1 MPTLQAPP
9 APPSNT
15 DSLRK
20 RALAS
25 LSTLPPFSPIL
36 SKLMASLAGE
46 DVSFLVLGDLIEKDT
61 VVAANILRVVNSAV
75 YARRGTVASVRH
87 ALSILG
93 VTKVRNI
100 VLGMSVSRM
109 LNQAKAPPGWSMEN
123 FNKHAAAVAMMS
135 DLLVQNIK
143 TEYAEGAFI
152 AGLLHDMGRLLIAM
166 GLPDEYSVIF
176 ARHRATGEPF
186 VFCEQEILGFNHAAL
201 SGDAMSDWKL
211 PTEIRLAVSHHHNPP
226 RSADGQPL
234 PLARI
239 LQAADDYVN
248 GLGLAIVNDP
258 RLDDPALAFAG
269 LPLSEATLTK
279 VVNQFDTEHTAIAH
293 FYH

>member
-1 MPTLQAPP
+1 VTTLEAPP
-9 APPSNT
+9 APTANP
-15 DSLRK
+15 DSLRR

-61 VVAANILRVVNSAV
+61 VVAANILRVVNSAI

-109 LNQAKAPPGWSMEN
+109 LNQTKTPPGWSMEN

-135 DLLVQNIK
+135 DLLVQHIK
-143 TEYAEGAFI
+143 TDYAEGAFV
-152 AGLLHDMGRLLIAM
+152 AGLLHDMGRLLIVM
-166 GLPDEYSVIF
+166 GLPNEYATIF
-176 ARHRATGEPF
+176 ERHRATGEPF
-186 VFCEQEILGFNHAAL
+186 SFCEQEVLGFTHAAL
-201 SGDAMSDWKL
+201 SGDAMNDWKL

-226 RSADGQPL
+226 RATDGQPI

-239 LQAADDYVN
+239 LQAADAYVN

-258 RLDDPALAFAG
+258 RLDDPTLALAG
-269 LPLSEATLTK
+269 LPLNETALAKIMKQFEA
-279 VVNQFDTEHTAIAH
+279 EHGAIAQ

>member
-1 MPTLQAPP
+1 
-9 APPSNT
+9 
-15 DSLRK
+15 
-20 RALAS
+20 
-25 LSTLPPFSPIL
+25 
-36 SKLMASLAGE
+36 MASLAGE
-46 DVSFLVLGDLIEKDT
+46 DVSFLVLGDLIEKDA

-109 LNQAKAPPGWSMEN
+109 LNQVKTNRAGVPLWSMEN

-152 AGLLHDMGRLLIAM
+152 AGLLHDMGRLLIVM
-166 GLPDEYSVIF
+166 GLPNEYAEIF
-176 ARHRATGEPF
+176 TRHRATGEPF
-186 VFCEQEILGFNHAAL
+186 VFCEQEVLGFNHAAL

-211 PTEIRLAVSHHHNPP
+211 PTEIRLAVSHHHAPP
-226 RSADGQPL
+226 HQTEGQPV

-239 LQAADDYVN
+239 LQAADAYVN
-248 GLGLAIVNDP
+248 GIGLAIVDDP
-258 RLDDPALAFAG
+258 RVDDPALALAG
-269 LPLSEATLTK
+269 LPLSEATLAK
-279 VVNQFDTEHTAIAH
+279 VIKQFDAEHTAIAH